1 MPYNEAS
8 WERNQLVKK
17 PSNGDTAGNSVGVGG
32 GSDFRQCWGDVHCYE
47 KSGIYISNLNCVLL
61 KCRSFY
67 VTFCVCVL
75 LVML

>member
-32 GSDFRQCWGDVHCYE
+32 GDVT
-47 KSGIYISNLNCVLL
+47 SGYRLGGMCTVTKNLEIYVSNLKLCVM
-61 KCRSFY
+61 KMS
-67 VTFCVCVL
+67 
-75 LVML
+75 